1 MKSSPRNLITQAL
14 HYLIGP
20 IIVLLTGLVVH
31 YAKGT
36 PYYLPNPASLL
47 VLGIIVS
54 CFYGGL
60 APGLLTSALAW
71 AYLAFF
77 FAQDGALGEESTR
90 RLLMWAI
97 SLPGLAIIVGV
108 LKNKSEAHFLREIKE
123 RNLREDELR
132 NNEQRI
138 RAIINSAN
146 DAFIAIDSKSFIQ
159 EWNPQAEK
167 TFGWSRDEVLGK
179 ALPGILIPP
188 SFRDAHFKGLHHFL
202 SSGEGPIL
210 NRRIEVP
217 ALHRDGYELMVELTV
232 YPIQQQEGVLFGAFL
247 HDISLR
253 KKTEQLSIIQFSVT
267 RILTDAS
274 SLNDA
279 IQPVLKTICS
289 GLNWPLIELWLA
301 DKERK
306 DLICAGQWSLSSEMD
321 QKFKNE
327 NAGLHIPRELGL
339 VGDVSTTTSPLWIM
353 TKDRELPRSQ
363 FLRENEIQTIIYC
376 PICEGQ
382 ELIGTLCILNTK
394 SLSAD
399 VQILDLMS
407 DLGKRIGLFV
417 LRRWAEE
424 DLTRLSKDLEVKVQQ
439 RTEELGNLNKQL
451 TQEVTEK
458 QILYEQAQTANR
470 LKDEFLATISHELRT
485 PMNVILG
492 HSELLHD
499 EDLNEEERRK
509 SIEAIYRNTKAQVHI
524 VSDILDVSRFITGKV
539 QLNMEVVD
547 MAEILSLSVES
558 IMPAA
563 SGKNIE
569 IVENLAPNVG
579 SVAGDPTRLQQVMW
593 NLLSNAVK
601 FTPRYGKIEVSLT
614 KAESNVVITV
624 KDTGKGIDPGFL
636 PYVFERFRQEDATTT
651 RKYGGLGLGLAITRS
666 IVEAHGGNVQAS
678 SEGKGKGATFTVI
691 LPMSSVKA
699 HTGRAKTDHE
709 PKLSNKAPL
718 KDLKILVVDDQ
729 PDAQVLVGTIL
740 KKCGAKTFTASS
752 AQEAFKSL
760 IKNRPDVIV
769 TDIGL
774 PEQDGYDLIRMIR
787 KLPPEMGGNTTAIAL
802 TAYAHDDDHKRALLN
817 GFQDHLAK
825 PVEAK
830 NLVLAISKLTGRY
843 VPLH

>member
-1 MKSSPRNLITQAL
+1 MKSSPRKLITQAL

-20 IIVLLTGLVVH
+20 IIVLLVGLAA
-31 YAKGT
+31 YYSEGT
-36 PYYLPNPASLL
+36 PYYLPNPASIL
-47 VLGIIVS
+47 VLGIIVA

-60 APGLLTSALAW
+60 APGLLTSILAW
-71 AYLAFF
+71 VYLAFF
-77 FAQDGALGEESTR
+77 FAKDGVLSDDSAR
-90 RLLMWAI
+90 RIFMWAV
-97 SLPGLAIIVGV
+97 SLPSIALIVGI
-108 LKNKSEAHFLREIKE
+108 LKNKSEAHLLREINE
-123 RNLREDELR
+123 RALREEELR
-132 NNEQRI
+132 NNEDRI

-167 TFGWSRDEVLGK
+167 TFGWTRAEVLGK
-179 ALPGILIPP
+179 TLPGVLIPP
-188 SFRDAHFKGLHHFL
+188 AFRDAHFKGLNHYL
-202 SSGEGPIL
+202 ASGEGPIL

-217 ALHRDGYELMVELTV
+217 ALHRDGHELMVELTV
-232 YPIQQQEGVLFGAFL
+232 YPIRQKDALLFGAFL

-253 KKTEQLSIIQFSVT
+253 KKNEQLSLIQLSVT
-267 RILTDAS
+267 RVLTDAD
-274 SLNDA
+274 SLSDA
-279 IQPVLKTICS
+279 IPQLLKTICS
-289 GLNWPLIELWLA
+289 GLNWPYIELWLA
-301 DKERK
+301 NKERK
-306 DLICAGQWSLSSEMD
+306 DLLCAGQWSLSSELD
-321 QKFKNE
+321 QKFKNV
-327 NAGLHIPRELGL
+327 NAGLHIPLELGL
-339 VGDVSTTTSPLWIM
+339 VGEVSTTTNPLWVL
-353 TKDRELPRSQ
+353 TKGRDLPRGS
-363 FLRENEIQTIIYC
+363 FLKENEIQTIIYC

-382 ELIGTLCILNTK
+382 ELIGTLCIHHTK
-394 SLSAD
+394 SLNAD
-399 VQILDLMS
+399 VEILDLMS
-407 DLGKRIGLFV
+407 DLSKRIGLFV

-424 DLTRLSKDLEVKVQQ
+424 DLTRLSKDLEIKVRQ

-451 TQEVTEK
+451 SQEVTEK

-499 EDLNEEERRK
+499 EELNEEERRK

-547 MAEILSLSVES
+547 MAEIISLSVES

-563 SGKNIE
+563 SAKNID
-569 IVENLAPNVG
+569 ITENLSPETG

-601 FTPRYGKIEVSLT
+601 FTPRYGKIYVSLT
-614 KAESNVVITV
+614 RTESNVMITV
-624 KDTGKGIDPGFL
+624 KDTGKGIDPSFI

-651 RKYGGLGLGLAITRS
+651 RKFGGLGLGLAITRS
-666 IVEAHGGNVQAS
+666 IVEAHGGNIQAS
-678 SEGKGKGATFTVI
+678 SEGKGKGATFTVL
-691 LPMSSVKA
+691 LPMTSVKA
-699 HTGRAKTDHE
+699 HSGQTDKE
-709 PKLSNKAPL
+709 PPLINKAPL
-718 KDLKILVVDDQ
+718 KELRILVVDDQ
-729 PDAQVLVGTIL
+729 PDAQVLVATIL
-740 KKCGAKTFTASS
+740 KKAGAKVLTASS
-752 AQEAFKSL
+752 AHEAFKSL
-760 IKNRPDVIV
+760 IKNRPDIVI

-802 TAYAHDDDHKRALLN
+802 TAYAHEDDRKRALLN

-830 NLVLAISKLTGRY
+830 NLILAISKLTGRY